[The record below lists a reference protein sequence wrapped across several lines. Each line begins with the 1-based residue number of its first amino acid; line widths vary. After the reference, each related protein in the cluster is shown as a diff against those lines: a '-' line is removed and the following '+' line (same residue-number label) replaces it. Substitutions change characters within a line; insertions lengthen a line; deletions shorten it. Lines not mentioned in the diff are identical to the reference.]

1 MVHSLLPR
9 PVSDH
14 SPIFLDGNGLCKGLI
29 PFKFENMW
37 LKMNGFKELINNN
50 WGELQL
56 NGSASFKLVE
66 KLKALKLL
74 LKRWNR
80 DEVGNVHERK
90 VSPLSTINSWDS
102 LESNWPLTWRGEENS
117 QR

>member
-1 MVHSLLPR
+1 MVQSLLRR

-37 LKMNGFKELINNN
+37 LKVNGFKELINSN

-66 KLKALKLL
+66 KLKALQVASK
-74 LKRWNR
+74 
-80 DEVGNVHERK
+80 K
-90 VSPLSTINSWDS
+90 V
-102 LESNWPLTWRGEENS
+102 E
-117 QR
+117 